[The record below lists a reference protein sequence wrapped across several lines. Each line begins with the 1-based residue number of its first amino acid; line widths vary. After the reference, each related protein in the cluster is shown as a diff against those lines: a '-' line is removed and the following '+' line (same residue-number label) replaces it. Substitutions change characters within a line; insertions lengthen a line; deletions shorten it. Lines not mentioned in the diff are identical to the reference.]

1 MFLRP
6 LPLSVIGDR
15 AHGELS
21 INGVKIGEKGHATR
35 NALDQPVDIA
45 SQRGITMTCKDVIEA
60 GKYSD
65 HKMYRKLPVKTS
77 VGKLKILPLNGGK
90 FYSKNFA
97 GAGVEFPLPT
107 DENTNQ
113 VILEYPGQVGRWL
126 QLLLQHSTTTSR
138 REGESQREGNPVL
151 SRPTMR

>member
-1 MFLRP
+1 M
-6 LPLSVIGDR
+6 
-15 AHGELS
+15 S

-90 FYSKNFA
+90 FYS
-97 GAGVEFPLPT
+97 
-107 DENTNQ
+107 
-113 VILEYPGQVGRWL
+113 
-126 QLLLQHSTTTSR
+126 
-138 REGESQREGNPVL
+138 
-151 SRPTMR
+151 